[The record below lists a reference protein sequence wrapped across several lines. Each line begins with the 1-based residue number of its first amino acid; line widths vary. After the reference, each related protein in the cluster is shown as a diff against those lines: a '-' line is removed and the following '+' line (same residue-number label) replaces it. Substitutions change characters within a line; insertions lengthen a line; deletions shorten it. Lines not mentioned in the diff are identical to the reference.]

1 MKSIDTMEENV
12 NSQDVVV
19 NNLNKFQ
26 IFVLSLGFGISSEK
40 IIVHINYI
48 SRTKGDFHPSICTG
62 KPIYCQIS
70 LIHFNLQGERVR

>member
-26 IFVLSLGFGISSEK
+26 IFVLSLGYLVK
-40 IIVHINYI
+40 
-48 SRTKGDFHPSICTG
+48 K
-62 KPIYCQIS
+62 
-70 LIHFNLQGERVR
+70 